1 MKETMRERYE
11 KIVERSREKRRH
23 RLTIGVIGSVAAV
36 ATAAALAMPAIA
48 AVQGQ
53 FDDPAAVTEQT
64 VEQPTEQP
72 DLTTMAIPSE
82 ESAAEKN
89 VEQPTSEA
97 TEPVAEEPTAEP
109 SAQSE
114 GQPADN
120 GGIST
125 MAEVPGEHVDGGT
138 FMGSENNELTW
149 EVTASDTGDYTLTI
163 SGNGKMPDYAN
174 DTDKPWYNYVGR
186 DLDLVIGDGITYV
199 GTKNFNDM
207 RLISIDFGTT
217 LEVIG
222 ERSFDY
228 NRSGALTSVKFP
240 DSLRSIG
247 KEAFVNDGSI
257 TEIVLNEGLKTV
269 GANAFGW
276 GASLSSKGCEIH
288 IPSTVTSISA
298 DSFGRASYYTVADGN
313 KVYSVE
319 DGILYTDNG
328 KTLFDMPGLYDVDEF
343 TVPEHV
349 KTLGSQAIKQ
359 SVLIKKV
366 VIPETVEKVV
376 GDQFRGCASLEEV
389 WIADGVSVD
398 TGDLLFYQ
406 DTSLQSIRLPENMP
420 LTFNHTFS
428 GNDALTELRVPAGT
442 KSVQNFTNSDTEDIS
457 KSLVRLVYDARDAT
471 ISEEP
476 IHAAQTPFTLVIGAN
491 VDKLP
496 ANFAGIARFNSYI
509 EFEPNNQI
517 TIEPGA
523 FSTATEPLASVSGT
537 AWVDDQG
544 ILYTYDAELRT
555 ATVVNIPANVEV
567 ARIPAAIEPEDGV
580 ECTVTAIGPEA
591 GRYAEIMKSIEFEDA
606 SLITSIDRK
615 AFANCTSLTSVT
627 DKKTESTETTIEGVE
642 GLFADGVSI
651 GTNAFYNTGLSGA
664 PGQGGFGANMHGQKE
679 LTATAGGVDPLTVTF
694 STKEGGITW
703 VPTEGDQDKGGYEL
717 LTGQTLTI
725 TATTGNTEGST
736 EATYR
741 VYLRLE
747 GDDSTLSIVPGETIT
762 VNDTEVRCFATSD
775 SDTYYFEFENK
786 TGKTLSI
793 PATVLFSSPDSSG
806 GAVTVWAAAGT
817 EKTEAGQETGVLIP
831 EPEDD
836 QVLQAY
842 WTTKADDFTLTKKV
856 NNNKGDASVPVDIE
870 GNEDGTA
877 APSESLSWTIE
888 LTRQPDS
895 SNFGKD
901 YVRSI
906 DYVDTIELPEGVSW
920 SQTVLDAIKN
930 GSASPRGS
938 VIYADGT
945 PIISVE
951 GDGLTARS
959 ISIDDEGKVIVSWRY
974 FNPSTQSEA
983 AAPSITFQVMPEAL
997 TITPVEY
1004 DRAENHTVKNTVDA
1018 TLHYTYRTDVPKHAE
1033 STLELG
1039 GGEAFLTLSKTA
1051 SDVEYFGE
1059 DITYTLTL
1067 ANTGAAAYKA
1077 EGTGSY
1083 TVSDT
1088 LSQYVYVKPSG
1099 LQKMFEEAQAAGYPL
1114 EVTIQKATLGT
1125 WEQVTPLDKTGEAW
1139 RTPANA
1145 NIGDDNNTKTIVLT
1159 YSADSKSYQVAIEG
1173 GETYTGSTVAEALK
1187 NAGYAQTKDATY
1199 TCVWTLN
1206 NADDQFTFAGGKSHD
1221 FMVYGTMKSTF
1232 ELVGADWPNEYPKE
1246 STISFKNSAKLCDEK
1261 GETLKSAVQNEETEK
1276 STTVMREAT
1285 IDKSVARNGVVLTDE
1300 PSFNDNDV
1308 LDYTLT
1314 FTHYG
1319 TGSYENLPMIDDLYG
1334 SQYLMVEKEKNSGL
1348 SEQGLDE
1355 FVNDGVTY
1363 YLLKPGEYHNVV
1375 VGVTDEGKE
1384 YVASKI
1390 TVTKGDGTVEAP
1402 GGEGAS
1408 SETHA
1413 YRGLHTKIE
1422 WYYDALP
1429 GEEYRI
1435 ELTYK
1440 ALVSDDIEGTG
1451 AFDVGNMVW
1460 MNDKPGRR
1468 IWAGLWGGGSIIQFD
1483 KDIVESRGEAAGE
1496 DVLNTTDHSL
1506 VGPGDKVTYRLK
1518 LHNTPG
1524 DTYALNA
1531 ADIADAL
1538 PNNYNVFAW
1547 DKSNI
1552 SIKYVADGTVTF
1564 TDEEAFKDGW
1574 SVAESH
1580 DRLNL
1585 DEQEGQ
1591 QYLVW
1596 PDNQTITFGSDATLY
1611 IYVTLTFPQ
1620 NTDEQSTWDSY
1631 ADAVGGAT
1639 INNTLWVYRFASN
1652 VTHELKETGNVFIQ
1666 KGVYGL
1672 YTGNENNPQ
1681 RLLSDRVNYNNED
1694 TSKRYVRYYAL
1705 VMNTGNKRLYLND
1718 LYDRL
1723 PEGFTYHNMESRV
1736 GGTASKA
1743 SIVTLGGPNESSTF
1757 SNNPW
1762 VDLSYKQGGNND
1774 EIRFMSAQIS
1784 ERTEENGSI
1793 RFEIGAGSGEYAV
1806 KYDDAMGKY
1815 YLDKNEAII
1824 FGYTCRI
1831 GRYSE
1836 TAKTANNVLAM
1847 PYTDYMENGV
1857 YFANDSQ
1864 SVRVD
1869 ASGAPLSDV
1878 AGTNDGNG
1886 KVMDAQDVDE
1896 QFDLTD
1902 DQGNARWITSEVSV
1916 VRGDAVPGV
1925 SKRVVSYVPSKGEG
1939 ATLDYT
1945 GSVGPEDRVNW
1956 VTRLI
1961 NTEASETQ
1969 IMDFVVEDTI
1979 QYPYTF
1985 VGDVVLNAYNPDG
1998 TLTSDN
2004 STRNLLTIAEH
2015 RPDVDAATV
2024 SIAGKDYQVPING
2037 DEWIGFNNQNG
2048 VSVKLSRDDEGNETL
2063 SIRVQNSQ
2071 LASNMIPVPIV
2082 ERGGYAEISYSTI
2095 NKSNTYQNAAY
2106 MNTVRYLP
2114 EVDIASVGG
2123 SGSAIMDGK
2132 NIVGVEN
2139 RAPINVSFGYTTSS
2153 DKQVTEVE
2161 DPTNTATAMGEKT
2174 DILLGSTTNTFDY
2187 TLKVTNDADVAM
2199 EKLVLIDNLP
2209 EQGDASPF
2217 DEEAARNSAF
2227 KVSLASAEA
2236 TVKIYQDGQKEPT
2249 TLTED
2254 QYELQFDKRDT
2265 GFTSADW
2272 TGEDAVGA
2280 WAANYKEARSVR
2292 VVIKDLTHTL
2302 IPSKARVEVTIKA
2315 KVDGTA
2321 EPGTIAWNSFG
2332 YQYKAE
2338 GVEGELAALSMPV
2351 GVRVPSA
2358 PVLVKQSIDDNM
2370 RPVNVAADTT
2380 FSFVLYEG
2388 EALDGEYESAK
2399 ELKNALSDAG
2409 RNYREITLTVPEGE
2423 SASSALTLAESY
2435 LDSLGQNAKAWD
2447 WVKGASYSIVELPTD
2462 NFTFHDINDYR
2473 ERTYTFQYDPA
2484 QNQRVTCQNV
2494 YDLWSLTLHKVDGD
2508 NPDKSLKG
2516 AVFAL
2521 YTTDYDDRKTVN
2533 KDFPQYASLPIADEM
2548 QIDDENPRTA
2558 YLMDIVTLDESGTHT
2573 WSNLDEDRYYL
2584 LEVKAPDGYNLPDEP
2599 GQIVYRSSAEGG
2611 VLEVEV
2617 PNYRGA
2623 ILPETGGS
2631 GTMSYIA
2638 AGTTLMAAA
2647 YVIHRMRRRR
2657 GEGRA

>member
-1 MKETMRERYE
+1 M
-11 KIVERSREKRRH
+11 
-23 RLTIGVIGSVAAV
+23 
-36 ATAAALAMPAIA
+36 
-48 AVQGQ
+48 
-53 FDDPAAVTEQT
+53 
-64 VEQPTEQP
+64 
-72 DLTTMAIPSE
+72 
-82 ESAAEKN
+82 
-89 VEQPTSEA
+89 
-97 TEPVAEEPTAEP
+97 
-109 SAQSE
+109 
-114 GQPADN
+114 
-120 GGIST
+120 
-125 MAEVPGEHVDGGT
+125 
-138 FMGSENNELTW
+138 
-149 EVTASDTGDYTLTI
+149 
-163 SGNGKMPDYAN
+163 
-174 DTDKPWYNYVGR
+174 
-186 DLDLVIGDGITYV
+186 
-199 GTKNFNDM
+199 
-207 RLISIDFGTT
+207 SIN
-217 LEVIG
+217 L
-222 ERSFDY
+222 
-228 NRSGALTSVKFP
+228 N
-240 DSLRSIG
+240 SL
-247 KEAFVNDGSI
+247 F
-257 TEIVLNEGLKTV
+257 
-269 GANAFGW
+269 
-276 GASLSSKGCEIH
+276 
-288 IPSTVTSISA
+288 
-298 DSFGRASYYTVADGN
+298 
-313 KVYSVE
+313 
-319 DGILYTDNG
+319 
-328 KTLFDMPGLYDVDEF
+328 
-343 TVPEHV
+343 
-349 KTLGSQAIKQ
+349 
-359 SVLIKKV
+359 
-366 VIPETVEKVV
+366 
-376 GDQFRGCASLEEV
+376 
-389 WIADGVSVD
+389 
-398 TGDLLFYQ
+398 FYQ
-406 DTSLQSIRLPENMP
+406 DSNLHTIRLPEDQP
-420 LTFNHTFS
+420 LVFGGTFN
-428 GNDALTELRVPAGT
+428 GNNALTELRIPAGT
-442 KSVQNFTNSDTEDIS
+442 SKVGDLTYSDTSGIS
-457 KSLVRLVYDARDAT
+457 KSLVRFIYDARDAE
-471 ISEEP
+471 IAEEP
-476 IHAAQTPFTLVIGAN
+476 IHAAQTPFTLVIGKN
-491 VDKLP
+491 VDVLP
-496 ANFAGIARFNSYI
+496 TNFAGIARFNSYI

-544 ILYTYDAELRT
+544 ILYTYDADLGT

-567 ARIPAAIEPEDGV
+567 ARIPATIEPEDGV
-580 ECTVTAIGPEA
+580 GCTVTAIGPEA
-591 GRYAEIMKSIEFEDA
+591 GRYAEIMTSIEFEDA

-627 DKKTESTETTIEGVE
+627 DKKTSSTETTIEGVE
-642 GLFADGVSI
+642 GLFDDGVSI
-651 GTNAFYNTGLSGA
+651 GTNAFYNTGLGGA

-679 LTATAGGVDPLTVTF
+679 LTATAEGVDPLTVTF

-703 VPTEGDQDKGGYEL
+703 VPTEDGQDKGGYEL

-725 TATTGNTEGST
+725 TATTGNVEGST

-747 GDDSTLSIVPGETIT
+747 GDDSALSIVPGETIT

-817 EKTEAGQETGVLIP
+817 EKTEAGEETGALIP

-877 APSESLSWTIE
+877 APSENLSWTIE

-983 AAPSITFQVMPEAL
+983 APPSITFQVMPEAL
-997 TITPVEY
+997 TIKASAY
-1004 DRAENHTVKNTVDA
+1004 DNAVSHTVRNAIDA
-1018 TLHYTYRTDVPKHAE
+1018 TLHYTYQEDLSKHSEAA
-1033 STLELG
+1033 LNLG
-1039 GGEAFLTLSKTA
+1039 SGEAFLSLSKTA
-1051 SDVEYFGE
+1051 SDVDYFGE

-1083 TVSDT
+1083 TVRDT

-1145 NIGDDNNTKTIVLT
+1145 NIGDDNNKKTIVLT

-1221 FMVYGTMKSTF
+1221 FMVYGTVKSTF

-1246 STISFKNSAKLCDEK
+1246 STLTFNNTARLHDNTGAQIQSKNQGTATSI
-1261 GETLKSAVQNEETEK
+1261 
-1276 STTVMREAT
+1276 MREAT
-1285 IDKSVARNGVVLTDE
+1285 IDKSVARDGKVLTDE
-1300 PSFNDNDV
+1300 PSFNDKDV

-1319 TGSYENLPMIDDLYG
+1319 SGSYENLPMIDDLYG
-1334 SQYLMVEKEKNSGL
+1334 SQYLMVEKEKNPGL
-1348 SEQGLDE
+1348 EDQGLDE
-1355 FVNDGVTY
+1355 TTADGAEY
-1363 YLLKPGEYHNVV
+1363 YLLKEGTYYDVV
-1375 VGVTDEGKE
+1375 VGVTDEGAD

-1390 TVTKGDGTVEAP
+1390 TVTPGNGTVEAP
-1402 GGEGAS
+1402 AGDDAPA
-1408 SETHA
+1408 ETHD

-1422 WYYDALP
+1422 WYYDSLP

-1440 ALVSDDIEGTG
+1440 AYVSSDIEGSG

-1460 MNDKPGRR
+1460 MNDKSGRR

-1483 KDIVESRGEAAGE
+1483 KDIVDSRGARPDT

-1506 VGPGDKVTYRLK
+1506 VGPGEKVTYRLR

-1524 DTYALNA
+1524 GTYALNA

-1538 PNNYNVFAW
+1538 PNTYSVFAW
-1547 DKSNI
+1547 GKSNI
-1552 SIKYVADGTVTF
+1552 SIEYVADGGVTF
-1564 TDEEAFKDGW
+1564 TDEDIFKNGW
-1574 SVAESH
+1574 FVADEH
-1580 DRLNL
+1580 AHL
-1585 DEQEGQ
+1585 DLVKQDGQ

-1596 PDNQTITFGSDATLY
+1596 PEDQTITFDPNTTLY
-1611 IYVTLTFPQ
+1611 IYVTLTFPSNMDSQ
-1620 NTDEQSTWDSY
+1620 MTWDNY
-1631 ADAVGGAT
+1631 TDAVGGAAV
-1639 INNTLWVYRFASN
+1639 NNTLWVYRFASN
-1652 VTHELKETGNVFIQ
+1652 VTHELKETGNVLIQ

-1672 YTGNENNPQ
+1672 YTGNDANPQ
-1681 RLLSDRVNYNNED
+1681 KLLSNRVNYNNEG
-1694 TSKRYVRYYAL
+1694 TSRRYVRYYAL

-1723 PEGFTYHNMESRV
+1723 PEGFTYHNMQDMP
-1736 GGTASKA
+1736 GGTNSAA
-1743 SIVTLGGPNESSTF
+1743 SIVTVGGPNTSATF

-1762 VDLSYKQGGNND
+1762 VDLSYEQGGDND
-1774 EIRFMSAQIS
+1774 AIRFMSAQIT

-1815 YLDKNEAII
+1815 YLDKNEAIV

-1857 YFANDSQ
+1857 YFANDSD

-1902 DQGNARWITSEVSV
+1902 DQGNARWLTSEVSV

-1925 SKRVVSYVPSKGEG
+1925 SKRVVSYEPLSEQGT
-1939 ATLDYT
+1939 TLDYT
-1945 GSVGPEDRVNW
+1945 GSVGPFDRVNW

-1969 IMDFVVEDTI
+1969 IMDFVVEDTV

-1985 VGDVVLNAYNPDG
+1985 AGDVVLNAYNPDG

-2004 STRNLLTIAEH
+2004 STVKLLSIEQHDPDAETVNVTISGTTH
-2015 RPDVDAATV
+2015 QVTV
-2024 SIAGKDYQVPING
+2024 NG
-2037 DEWIGFNNQNG
+2037 EDWVGFSNQNG
-2048 VSVKLSRDDEGNETL
+2048 VSVKLARDDQGNETL

-2071 LASNMIPVPIV
+2071 LASNKIPVPIV

-2095 NKSNTYQNAAY
+2095 NKSNTYRNTAY

-2114 EVDIASVGG
+2114 EADIASVGG

-2132 NIVGVEN
+2132 KIVGVEN
-2139 RAPINVSFGYTTSS
+2139 RAPVNVSFGYTTSS

-2161 DPTNTATAMGEKT
+2161 DNANTATAMGEKN
-2174 DILLGSTTNTFDY
+2174 DILLDSTTSTFEY
-2187 TLKVTNDADVAM
+2187 TLKVTNDADVPM

-2227 KVSLASAEA
+2227 KVSLASAYA
-2236 TVKIYQDGQKEPT
+2236 TVKIYQEDKEQPT
-2249 TLTED
+2249 VLNGD
-2254 QYELQFDKRDT
+2254 QYKLQFDTRDT
-2265 GFTSADW
+2265 GFNDADW
-2272 TGEDAVGA
+2272 TGENTGGA
-2280 WAANYKEARSVR
+2280 WEASYGEARSVR
-2292 VVIKDLTHTL
+2292 IVINDSTQEL
-2302 IPSKARVEVTIKA
+2302 IPSKARVEVTITA
-2315 KVDGTA
+2315 KVNGAAD
-2321 EPGTIAWNSFG
+2321 PGTIAWNSFG
-2332 YQYKAE
+2332 YQYKVR
-2338 GVEGELAALSMPV
+2338 GVDGELAALSMPV

-2358 PVLVKQSIDDNM
+2358 PVLVKQSIDDNLQ
-2370 RPVNVAADTT
+2370 PVNVASDTP

-2388 EALDGEYESAK
+2388 EALDGEYESAD

-2423 SASSALTLAESY
+2423 SASSALTLSNEALNALGSY
-2435 LDSLGQNAKAWD
+2435 AKAWAWEND
-2447 WVKGASYSIVELPTD
+2447 GLYSIVELPTD
-2462 NFTFHDINDYR
+2462 NFTFHDINDYS

-2516 AVFAL
+2516 AIFAL
-2521 YTTDYDDRKTVN
+2521 YTTDE
-2533 KDFPQYASLPIADEM
+2533 KDKIDVPEEYENLGIKSEM
-2548 QIDDENPRTA
+2548 YITGENPRMA

-2631 GTMSYIA
+2631 GTTPYIA

-2647 YVIHRMRRRR
+2647 YVIHRTRRRR